1 MVVKACI
8 FDRLACFFFNK
19 KLVSNVRITNLNLLS
34 MTINFE
40 TIEKEAI
47 ETLRFPHNEVLED
60 EAAIN
65 QRENELERALSL
77 GNLEHSKI
85 KIFFED
91 DLSQKVVETTVW
103 ALTDESVVLKKGV
116 GIPINRILKIA

>member
-1 MVVKACI
+1 
-8 FDRLACFFFNK
+8 
-19 KLVSNVRITNLNLLS
+19 
-34 MTINFE
+34 MTIHFE

-47 ETLRFPHNEVLED
+47 ETLKFPSNEVLED
-60 EAAIN
+60 DVAIS

-91 DLSQKVVETTVW
+91 DSSQKVVETTVW

-116 GIPINRILKIA
+116 GIPINRILKIT